1 MNKLIALFSFI
12 KNRLSEPSTY
22 ASLAALSAIAGYKVD
37 AGQVQDVMNIG
48 TLVFGAIG
56 VLAGEKNSGESD
68 AG

>member
-37 AGQVQDVMNIG
+37 AGRVQDIMNIG
-48 TLVFGAIG
+48 TLIFGAVG
-56 VLAGEKNSGESD
+56 VLAGEGSKTD